1 VTHDRWGVTD
11 GYEDAS
17 GEWCATT
24 PESRAAV
31 LAAMGVAPSDE
42 ETEAEPSIRVI
53 RPGASTAID
62 EPAELRLEDGAVLRV
77 VDAIPSDIPLGYHE
91 LRSLDGARSTRL
103 IVSPGRCHLPADL
116 KTWGW
121 AVQLYAARSRES
133 WGFGD
138 LADLQR
144 LGHWS
149 ARTLGAGLLLL
160 NPLHAVAP
168 TIPQQASPYY
178 PISRRFLNPLYL
190 RVQEV
195 PGADTVGPDLD
206 GLAAAGRA
214 LNLERRIDRD
224 AVFALKMRALELIWS
239 RRSWSAELARYR
251 AERGASLD
259 RFAVFCALAERHGA
273 GWERWPTEHRRPDT
287 PAVGRFAADNAGRV
301 AFHAWLQWLLDR
313 QLATASAEIAL
324 MHDLPIGVDP
334 GGADAWEWQDILTTG
349 ASVGAPPDRYIRRG
363 QDWGLPPFIPHRLRA
378 TGYQPFVETIQSA
391 LRHARGLRV
400 DHVMGLFRLWWVPR
414 GGTPA
419 DGAFVRYPADD
430 LLAILA
436 LESHRAGAVVVG
448 EDLGTVEAGV
458 RERLAEHQVL
468 SYRVLWFEPEPP
480 ERYPRLALAAVTTHD
495 LPTVAGL
502 WSREDVAAQRQAGL
516 DPNVE
521 GFGLIR
527 DRLARLAGLSETAP
541 PADVIER
548 TYGALARAPSL
559 LLTATL
565 EDALGV
571 VERPNMPSTVD
582 QWPNWSLALPRLL
595 EELEKAELPRAIASK
610 LRRS

>member
-1 VTHDRWGVTD
+1 VAHDRWGVTD

-17 GEWCATT
+17 GAWCATA

-31 LAAMGVAPSDE
+31 LAAMGVDPSVE
-42 ETEAEPSIRVI
+42 EITTQPAIRVI

-62 EPAELRLEDGAVLRV
+62 GPAELRLEDGTVLRV
-77 VDAIPSDIPLGYHE
+77 VDALPPDIPLGYHE
-91 LRSLDGARSTRL
+91 LRSLDGASATRL
-103 IVSPGRCHLPADL
+103 IVSPGRCHLPPDL

-144 LGHWS
+144 LGRWS

-168 TIPQQASPYY
+168 TIPQQPSPYY

-195 PGADTVGPDLD
+195 PGAAAAGLDLE

-224 AVFALKMRALELIWS
+224 AVFAVKMKALELIWG
-239 RRSWSAELARYR
+239 RRSWAVELEQYR
-251 AERGASLD
+251 AERGPSLD

-273 GWERWPTEHRRPDT
+273 GWEGWPAEYRRPDA
-287 PAVGRFAADNAGRV
+287 PAIGRFAADSVGRV
-301 AFHAWLQWLLDR
+301 DFHAWLQWLLDR

-378 TGYQPFVETIQSA
+378 TGYRPFVETIRSA

-414 GGTPA
+414 GGTAA

-468 SYRVLWFEPEPP
+468 CYRLLWFEPDPP
-480 ERYPRLALAAVTTHD
+480 ERYPKLALAAVTTHD

-502 WSREDVAAQRQAGL
+502 WSRDDIAAQRQAGL

-521 GFGLIR
+521 GFALIR
-527 DRLARLAGLSETAP
+527 KRLAQLAGLSESSTP
-541 PADVIER
+541 TDVIER
-548 TYGALARAPSL
+548 TYGALAGAPSV

-582 QWPNWSLALPRLL
+582 QWPNWSLALPRPL
-595 EELEKAELPRAIASK
+595 EDLEQAELPRAIATR
-610 LRRS
+610 LHRS